1 MIFLTHAVDLFLD
14 FLSSLYFGVSV
25 VGSAS
30 LGQLFDVIEV
40 CFADIIFLVFPFL
53 VSSEYP
59 FFQQIYLRLPQNH
72 DQFRSLIVHINI
84 QKISHDKI
92 KARRTL

>member
-59 FFQQIYLRLPQNH
+59 FFQKIYLRLPQN
-72 DQFRSLIVHINI
+72 QFRSLIVHVNI